1 MLHRSKERSNMHA
14 IDTTS
19 RATASYASTQREW
32 HGLGALMQPNQPI
45 ETWAQDAGMDYK
57 VQRAVI
63 RYATERL
70 SNYAPVNNLKTIDD
84 KVVLFRS
91 DTHAPLGVVS
101 DGYKVVQPRE
111 VLDFFREWAEAGGLT
126 IESAGVLFGGKRYF
140 ATAKLA
146 DGVCV
151 DGSKDKLVPYALLST
166 SADGSL
172 ATEGR
177 WTGVRTVCDN
187 TLRMARAG
195 AAAFRVTH
203 RSEWKPEKFQA
214 VIEQAQA
221 EFGTFME
228 TSRKLAAIRVES
240 KLAEEMTVALF
251 KKGTES
257 DADKVR
263 ESRGFASV
271 MSLFAGAGKGA
282 MLETSRGTA
291 WGWLNAVTE
300 HVDHHVRA
308 RSDENRTASAL
319 WGPGDAL
326 KQQAVEIALAA
337 A

>member
-1 MLHRSKERSNMHA
+1 MHA

-32 HGLGALMQPNQPI
+32 HGLGQLMPAGADI
-45 ETWAQDAGMDYK
+45 ETWAQAAGMDYK
-57 VQRAVI
+57 VQRAYP
-63 RYATERL
+63 RYAVERIEPDAQFIPAHKL
-70 SNYAPVNNLKTIDD
+70 RSVED

-111 VLDFFREWAEAGGLT
+111 VLDFFRSWAEAGGLT

-146 DGVCV
+146 EGVCV
-151 DGSKDKLVPYALLST
+151 DGSRDKLVPYALLST

-177 WTGVRTVCDN
+177 WTTVRVVCNN
-187 TLRMARAG
+187 TLGMARKG
-195 AAAFRVTH
+195 ATAFRVTH

-214 VIEQAQA
+214 VIETAQA
-221 EFGTFME
+221 EFGSFME

-240 KLAEEMTVALF
+240 RLAEEMTVALF
-251 KKGTES
+251 RKEAS
-257 DADKVR
+257 DDDKVR

-308 RSDENRTASAL
+308 RNDENRTASAL
-319 WGPGDAL
+319 WGPGDNL

>member
-1 MLHRSKERSNMHA
+1 MAHM

-32 HGLGALMQPNQPI
+32 HGLGQLMP
-45 ETWAQDAGMDYK
+45 TGADLAAWAQAAGMDYK
-57 VQRAVI
+57 VQRAYP
-63 RYATERL
+63 RYAVER
-70 SNYAPVNNLKTIDD
+70 IDPAASHIPTTSLRQVED

-101 DGYKVVQPRE
+101 DGYKVVQPQE
-111 VLDFFREWAEAGGLT
+111 VLEFFREWADAGGLT

-146 DGVCV
+146 EGVCV
-151 DGSKDKLVPYALLST
+151 DGSRDKVVPYALLST

-177 WTGVRTVCDN
+177 WTTVRVVCNN
-187 TLRMARAG
+187 TLRMAQEG
-195 AAAFRVTH
+195 ATAFRVTH
-203 RSEWKPEKFQA
+203 RSEWKPEKFRA
-214 VIEQAQA
+214 VIETANA

-240 KLAEEMTVALF
+240 RLAEEMTVALF
-251 KKGTES
+251 KKGAAGAA

-282 MLETSRGTA
+282 MLETARGTA

-308 RSDENRTASAL
+308 RSEENRAASAL

>member
-1 MLHRSKERSNMHA
+1 MAHQ

-32 HGLGALMQPNQPI
+32 HGLGQLMPAGADI
-45 ETWAQDAGMDYK
+45 KTWAAAAGMDYK
-57 VQRAVI
+57 VQRAYP
-63 RYATERL
+63 RYAVERIEPDAQFIPAHKL
-70 SNYAPVNNLKTIDD
+70 RAVED

-111 VLDFFREWAEAGGLT
+111 VLDFFREWAAAGGLT

-146 DGVCV
+146 EGVCV
-151 DGSKDKLVPYALLST
+151 DGSRDKLVPYALLST

-177 WTGVRTVCDN
+177 WTTVRVVCNN
-187 TLRMARAG
+187 TLGMARKG
-195 AAAFRVTH
+195 ATAFRVTH

-214 VIEQAQA
+214 VIETAQA
-221 EFGTFME
+221 EFGSFME

-240 KLAEEMTVALF
+240 RLAEEMTVALF
-251 KKGTES
+251 RKEAS
-257 DADKVR
+257 DDDKVR

-308 RSDENRTASAL
+308 RNDENRTASAL
-319 WGPGDAL
+319 WGPGDNL